1 MTKKHML
8 VTAET
13 MGELGKCFASA
24 EEVVTFLSQMGLLAK
39 EITFAAEMRNKV
51 SEKDA
56 VYVSLR
62 QVCLFT
68 LFCREHVELVQQ
80 LIKTVKIQEITQEE
94 LDNLKD

>member
-8 VTAET
+8 VTTES
-13 MGELGKCFASA
+13 MGELGKCFSSP
-24 EEVVTFLSQMGLLAK
+24 EEIVTFLSQMGHLAK

>member
-8 VTAET
+8 VTTES
-13 MGELGKCFASA
+13 MGELGKCFSSP
-24 EEVVTFLSQMGLLAK
+24 EEIVTFLSQMGQLAK

-80 LIKTVKIQEITQEE
+80 LINTVKIQEVTDEE
-94 LDNLKD
+94 LKDFQ